1 MVINSSATDEL
12 TLDSSGA
19 FSFDTELSD
28 GDACDVQI
36 IAQPANPEN
45 VCTVENGGGTVSSAD
60 IDNVPSGSVWANRY
74 EPASG
79 WSRPELVETETGEV
93 TGMVELA
100 VHENGDAV
108 AVWVQFDGTHVNIH
122 ANRYTDGSGWGSARI
137 IDDVDEVVSI
147 ARVAVDDAG
156 NALGV
161 WEQTRGTPFDI
172 WGSRYSVA
180 NGWEAAE
187 SISSGEVLYP
197 KIAFDA
203 SGHALSGRAQAKFA
217 SIVSSNPEKAFP
229 VFCLEKSPCHYCSE
243 P

>member
-1 MVINSSATDEL
+1 MVISSSATDEL
-12 TLDSSGA
+12 TPDSSGT

-45 VCTVENGGGTVSSAD
+45 VCTVRNGGGTVSSAD

-74 EPASG
+74 E
-79 WSRPELVETETGEV
+79 
-93 TGMVELA
+93 
-100 VHENGDAV
+100 DV
-108 AVWVQFDGTHVNIH
+108 A
-122 ANRYTDGSGWGSARI
+122 
-137 IDDVDEVVSI
+137 EVVSI

-156 NALGV
+156 NALDV
-161 WEQTRGTPFDI
+161 WEQSRGTPFDI
-172 WGSRYSVA
+172 WGRRYTVA

-187 SISSGEVLYP
+187 SISIGEVFYP

-217 SIVSSNPEKAFP
+217 SIVSSNPERAFP